1 MPGLTEPPD
10 LSAIAVRAGFQS
22 DRMPFGIMP
31 ITPAFADES
40 LRSQGFIKGEGRA

>member
-1 MPGLTEPPD
+1 
-10 LSAIAVRAGFQS
+10 
-22 DRMPFGIMP
+22 MPFGIMP